1 MGLLEM
7 TRHYNYPIRL
17 VNSHHFIRV
26 KLDSMDGEYM
36 ICLDKYGKKTI
47 HKNFALITELPENN
61 TGQRLSRAF
70 DTLEQTIASVLAGKT
85 GWDVLSEAASKL

>member
-1 MGLLEM
+1 MGLLKM

-36 ICLDKYGKKTI
+36 ICLDKNGKKTI
-47 HKNFALITELPENN
+47 HKNFALLAELPDNS
-61 TGQRLSRAF
+61 TGKRLSEAF
-70 DTLEQTIASVLAGKT
+70 DTLEQTIMSVLSGKT